1 MAELSEVRTE
11 EHKMA
16 YFQCQVNKD
25 DVTVTWLKDNQPL
38 TPSNKHIM
46 EQDGR
51 SHTLII
57 KDVDQGDVAEYS
69 VVVGDRKSSARL
81 HLDGEFFVW
90 CWSLY
95 PSACWEILLMPDLVF
110 FTVCFICLI
119 LILDWIEMSRFFR
132 TLIIF
137 FNFFGNSFSL
147 IFFSPIC
154 ADCFTLHHFC
164 VCVCFLSLFV
174 FLARKNLWYFET
186 IQRRKCL
193 WKLRIIVQRL
203 LAFFFLFILL
213 LFAKW
218 TKLVLFFNNVNILFV
233 SHLWLISA
241 WFYFFIFNHVE
252 WVDNKHVTCTLCLSA
267 CFIYHC
273 NVLFSSHSVQAVL
286 KCLRCLSYSCIPLHL
301 LKQFV
306 MGVVIVLHCAW

>member
-90 CWSLY
+90 YWSSY
-95 PSACWEILLMPDLVF
+95 PSACWEILLMPDLCF
-110 FTVCFICLI
+110 FTVCFIYLI

-137 FNFFGNSFSL
+137 FNFLGNSFSH
-147 IFFSPIC
+147 FFSTYLCGLFHTAP
-154 ADCFTLHHFC
+154 FFFSFC
-164 VCVCFLSLFV
+164 V
-174 FLARKNLWYFET
+174 
-186 IQRRKCL
+186 
-193 WKLRIIVQRL
+193 
-203 LAFFFLFILL
+203 FFLF
-213 LFAKW
+213 
-218 TKLVLFFNNVNILFV
+218 
-233 SHLWLISA
+233 
-241 WFYFFIFNHVE
+241 
-252 WVDNKHVTCTLCLSA
+252 
-267 CFIYHC
+267 
-273 NVLFSSHSVQAVL
+273 LFS
-286 KCLRCLSYSCIPLHL
+286 
-301 LKQFV
+301 
-306 MGVVIVLHCAW
+306 W